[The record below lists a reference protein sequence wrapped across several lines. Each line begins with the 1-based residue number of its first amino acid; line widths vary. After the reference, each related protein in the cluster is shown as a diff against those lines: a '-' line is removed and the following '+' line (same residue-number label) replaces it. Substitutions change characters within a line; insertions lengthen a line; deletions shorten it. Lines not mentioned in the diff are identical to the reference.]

1 MTRSSVNISFRLA
14 GKPDLLKLHAL
25 ELDAFGEPAYPIFLF
40 RQAMDLWPQLLWVA
54 SQGDDLLAYVLL
66 APAAANPHE
75 LSLMSFGIASQAQG
89 QGLGKRLLAH
99 IQTELMRYDPQ
110 LQQVWLTVKPS
121 HTAAVRLYQN
131 AGFVETAREF
141 DYYGPDTDRMVLT
154 WHCQSVKKS

>member
-1 MTRSSVNISFRLA
+1 MTHTADDLLFRRA
-14 GKPDLLKLHAL
+14 EKADLLKLHAL

-40 RQAMDLWPQLLWVA
+40 RQAIDLWPHLLWVA
-54 SQGDDLLAYVLL
+54 SHGDALLAYVML

-99 IQTELMRYDPQ
+99 IQTELLQYDPQ

-131 AGFVETAREF
+131 AGFVETAREP
-141 DYYGPDTDRMVLT
+141 DYYGPDTDRLVLT
-154 WHCQSVKKS
+154 WHCQQVKKS